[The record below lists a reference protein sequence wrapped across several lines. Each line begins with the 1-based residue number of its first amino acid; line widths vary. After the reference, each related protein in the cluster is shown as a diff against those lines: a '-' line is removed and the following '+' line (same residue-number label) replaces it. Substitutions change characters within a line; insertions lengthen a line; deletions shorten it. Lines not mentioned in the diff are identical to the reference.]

1 MMKKIGKKAQER
13 GLLFWV
19 IVVVVI
25 VLIGAVLAALWSGAF
40 SEGLG
45 GLFDRIGP

>member
-25 VLIGAVLAALWSGAF
+25 VLIGAVLAALWSVLFQKAL
-40 SEGLG
+40 EGFL
-45 GLFDRIGP
+45 IG